1 MIINEKEIVMS
12 RLLLLLFV
20 LALMPLT
27 VRGDDTDPEPIK
39 PAEAALKEL
48 QGEWDIVKATFAG
61 MDALKKMGKEVRMI
75 IKKNQMM
82 PKGAKGGDDDPA
94 TIVLDP
100 KKKPAHI
107 DLTPTKG
114 KEGPI
119 KGIYKLEKG
128 ELTIAFRESGQDR
141 PTKFDDTTIILMVL
155 KKRPAKK

>member
-1 MIINEKEIVMS
+1 MTSMENPVVS
-12 RLLLLLFV
+12 RLLPLLFV
-20 LALMPLT
+20 LALTPLA
-27 VRGDDTDPEPIK
+27 VRGDDTDPEPVK

-48 QGEWDIVKATFAG
+48 QGEWEFVKATFAG
-61 MDALKKMGKEVRMI
+61 MDVLKKMGKETRMI

-82 PKGAKGGDDDPA
+82 PKGAKGGEDDPA

-107 DLTPTKG
+107 DIAPNKG
-114 KEGPI
+114 KEKTI
-119 KGIYKLEKG
+119 KGIYKVEKD

-141 PTKFDDTTIILMVL
+141 PTKFDDATIILMVL